1 MRLVLA
7 GLCLCCAASSAHAQ
21 IVISGGDFQRY
32 LRPGYNIPS
41 DGEPFS
47 HRYGY
52 STDQSS
58 FYFGHAGWRL
68 GYLEYLD
75 RQDRADKFGYHVS
88 FDPRYEFPDAPI
100 QGVIIRE
107 EAAPTDTVVEPAP
120 VSRGRVGLG
129 LGLGLF
135 RRR

>member
-1 MRLVLA
+1 MRTLLA

-21 IVISGGDFQRY
+21 IVISGGDFERY

-41 DGEPFS
+41 DGAPFS

-52 STDQSS
+52 TTEMSS
-58 FYFGHAGWRL
+58 FYFGHGGWRL

-75 RQDRADKFGYHVS
+75 RQDRADKFGYHVP
-88 FDPRYEFPDAPI
+88 FDGRYEFPAQIENNLP
-100 QGVIIRE
+100 GETVI
-107 EAAPTDTVVEPAP
+107 EAAP
-120 VSRGRVGLG
+120 VSHGRVGF
-129 LGLGLF
+129 GLGLF

>member
-7 GLCLCCAASSAHAQ
+7 GLCLCCATGSAQAQ
-21 IVISGGDFQRY
+21 IYSSGGDFERY

-52 STDQSS
+52 STGMSS
-58 FYFGHAGWRL
+58 YYFGHARWQL

-75 RQDRADKFGYHVS
+75 RQDRAEKFGYCPPW
-88 FDPRYEFPDAPI
+88 DPCYEFPAAPPA
-100 QGVIIRE
+100 GVVVRQ
-107 EAAPTDTVVEPAP
+107 EAAPAETVVEP
-120 VSRGRVGLG
+120 SSGNRGRIG

>member
-7 GLCLCCAASSAHAQ
+7 GLCLCCATGSAHAQ
-21 IVISGGDFQRY
+21 IFSSGGDFERY

-52 STDQSS
+52 STGMSS

-75 RQDRADKFGYHVS
+75 RQDRA
-88 FDPRYEFPDAPI
+88 
-100 QGVIIRE
+100 
-107 EAAPTDTVVEPAP
+107 VEPSSA
-120 VSRGRVGLG
+120 SRGRLG